1 MANIPLQNV
10 RHWLENVVPSI
21 LEQYKGAVRWQG
33 CLKAIV
39 EKLQY
44 VDDALVALPSVI
56 DFENQKITGA
66 HLDWLVGLVNVK
78 RLSEESD
85 DDLFARF
92 ISTLE
97 KNDAGTPDA
106 VIRSARD
113 LSRTKNIEDVHFMNE
128 APATFFVY
136 TPKGR
141 QLLKRTTRSI
151 APAAVNGLPGAA
163 IQFADGS
170 FMGDAEGKII
180 LAVADDENIEPE
192 PGPVPDKIVIGGL
205 PYRVGEMPD
214 GRVWMLEN
222 LQLDVPDSWF
232 YDNDES
238 TYGRTGKNYGR
249 LYTWNAA
256 MSIVVP
262 GWHVPSRAEWEQLIN
277 SVGGERECKKLT
289 SASFGGTDDFGFNAL
304 FGGMR
309 GDDGDFLY
317 VGQEANFI
325 SSSETGSRYCDNM
338 CLNESYF
345 YADDY
350 GKTHGCSVR
359 LIQDV

>member
-1 MANIPLQNV
+1 MSFVPEKIDSL
-10 RHWLENVVPSI
+10 WDEIVVPRI
-21 LEQYKGAVRWQG
+21 LEQYKYSSNWQA
-33 CLKAIV
+33 CLKCVVDRIQKV
-39 EKLQY
+39 EDGVFLLYRYFKVPFRYDEVSSGTLEY
-44 VDDALVALPSVI
+44 VAS
-56 DFENQKITGA
+56 
-66 HLDWLVGLVNVK
+66 LVNVI
-78 RLSEESD
+78 RQDGESD
-85 DDLFARF
+85 QQLFDRF
-92 ISTLE
+92 ILRISSN
-97 KNDAGTPDA
+97 KAGTPDHVIFNA
-106 VIRSARD
+106 VKKSG
-113 LSRTKNIEDVHFMNE
+113 DVNLAYMDE

-136 TPKGR
+136 TPNGK
-141 QLLKRTTRSI
+141 QLMQSDVQRY
-151 APAAVNGLPGAA
+151 APAGVLGLPGAA

-238 TYGRTGKNYGR
+238 SYGRTGKNYGR